1 MFWKSAES
9 PPRRPRLSIGTRLT
23 LLYTLT
29 SFVAVAAF
37 TGVLYWMLTVNFNAE
52 HLRFLRS
59 KAEELTEDFRDGGNR
74 PEALLAEI
82 TKETS
87 GTILSQYRAR
97 VLTPQDGVF
106 GETPTM
112 DHLLPTSVF
121 PAAVALGAIGKRAVR
136 DRYVGGRH
144 FVLAAFRVSSPDS
157 AGRAYTVQLA
167 LDVTR
172 DDALLADYRRGLLLF
187 LTLLV
192 PVLVAAGYFV
202 THRGLRP
209 LQRISRAAQAVTP
222 ARLSERIPLDPP
234 WPSELVE
241 LVHVFNGMMARLE
254 EAFTRLSRFSA
265 DLAHELRTPL
275 NNLMG
280 EVEVCLSRE
289 RDPQDYRQTL
299 ASNLEECRRL
309 TALTENLLFIARAEE
324 AGRSVGITEFDARE
338 ACERILAYHAT
349 AAANRDLHLV
359 CEGEARLRADP
370 ILFRQALS
378 NLLANAIRHSL
389 AGGEV
394 RVAVGKSRAG
404 NVEIEVRDQGE
415 GIAPEHLPHVFD
427 RFYQADPSR
436 SPRGQGTGLGL
447 SIVRSIME
455 LHGGTASLESERNVG
470 TTVRICFPTGAPSA
484 KMTELSSL

>member
-1 MFWKSAES
+1 MFWKSAD
-9 PPRRPRLSIGTRLT
+9 PRTRHPQLPIGIRLT

-29 SFVAVAAF
+29 SFTAVAAF
-37 TGVLYWMLTVNFNAE
+37 TGILYWMLAVNFNAE

-59 KAEELTEDFRDGGNR
+59 KAEELTEDFRDDGNR

-97 VLTPQDGVF
+97 MLTQQGSVLGGTPAMSGS
-106 GETPTM
+106 
-112 DHLLPTSVF
+112 LPVSVF
-121 PAAVALGAIGKRAVR
+121 PAAVALDAIGKRSVR
-136 DRYVGGRH
+136 DRYVGGHH
-144 FVLAAFRVSSPDS
+144 FVITAFRVESPDT
-157 AGRAYTVQLA
+157 AARIYTVQVA

-187 LTLLV
+187 LALLI
-192 PVLVAAGYFV
+192 PVLMMAGYWV
-202 THRGLRP
+202 TRNGLRP
-209 LQRISRAAQAVTP
+209 LERISRAAQAVTP

-241 LVHVFNGMMARLE
+241 LVRVFNGMMARLE
-254 EAFTRLSRFSA
+254 QAFARLSRFSA

-289 RDPQDYRQTL
+289 RDAQDYRQTL
-299 ASNLEECRRL
+299 TSSLEECRRL
-309 TALTENLLFIARAEE
+309 TALIENLLFIARAEE
-324 AGRSVGITEFDARE
+324 TGRSVGITEFDARE
-338 ACERILAYHAT
+338 GCERVLAFHAT
-349 AAANRDLHLV
+349 AAANQGVHLV
-359 CEGEARLRADP
+359 CEGEAKLRADP

-378 NLLANAIRHSL
+378 NLLANAIRHSP
-389 AGGEV
+389 AGSKV
-394 RVAVGKSRAG
+394 YVAVRRSPAG

-455 LHGGTASLESERNVG
+455 LHGGTTSLESRLNAG
-470 TTVRICFPTGAPSA
+470 TVARICFPTRAPSA
-484 KMTELSSL
+484 EMTGLSSL